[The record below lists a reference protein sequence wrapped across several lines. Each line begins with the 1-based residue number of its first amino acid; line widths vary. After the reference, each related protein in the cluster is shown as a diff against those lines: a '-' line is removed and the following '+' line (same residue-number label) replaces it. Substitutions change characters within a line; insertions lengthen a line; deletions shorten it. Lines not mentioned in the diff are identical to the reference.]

1 MAQTNVIAVQRWED
15 GNSKI
20 IVYNRSV
27 GLDSHLDIGMK
38 EKVESQMTK
47 IFASVIVRPQGRL
60 CQGNLLRREK
70 YRSGNKLNC
79 FNKEILKYSG
89 LYEKKCIFLHIIS
102 KR

>member
-1 MAQTNVIAVQRWED
+1 MWED

-47 IFASVIVRPQGRL
+47 IFASVIVRLPGKAMP
-60 CQGNLLRREK
+60 REPA
-70 YRSGNKLNC
+70 
-79 FNKEILKYSG
+79 
-89 LYEKKCIFLHIIS
+89 
-102 KR
+102 